1 MTTCGRLVG
10 NELSLVKLRV
20 VCFVAVNTIF
30 DLVSELANK
39 ALHGPRCGI
48 TKCANGV
55 PLNLVGELFKHVNF
69 GKVGVS

>member
-30 DLVSELANK
+30 DVAIEVAHLAVKLWLVK
-39 ALHGPRCGI
+39 VRDVH
-48 TKCANGV
+48 V
-55 PLNLVGELFKHVNF
+55 KHM
-69 GKVGVS
+69 